1 MLPTSPHRP
10 LKNFQDTLRSQ
21 ARLFYSDD
29 MKINAHYVQD
39 LTGKLDPNDIQE
51 SLSLLFSTRGAASA
65 VASQALVLRLLR
77 VLSPSPLLSSNSNTT
92 PKPRFHRNRRPA
104 RPYLVGVMQQKQTL
118 KKCSF
123 SLSKN
128 KW

>member
-1 MLPTSPHRP
+1 
-10 LKNFQDTLRSQ
+10 
-21 ARLFYSDD
+21 

-77 VLSPSPLLSSNSNTT
+77 VVSPSPLLSSNRNT
-92 PKPRFHRNRRPA
+92 PPNPRCHRNRRPA